1 MKSLSEI
8 LAGAAVPVDVPPDL
22 SAVDVSG
29 LTLDS
34 RRVETGDAFIALPGR
49 TRDGMQF
56 ATSALASGAVLV
68 LHPPGT
74 PAPSEIADRC
84 VSVPHLA
91 ESLATLARR
100 VWDDPAAGMDLIA
113 VTGTNGKTSV
123 AWMVAQALDG
133 AMIGTL
139 GVGRPGAQVE
149 SSHTTPDLPGLYRAL
164 ATLRDRGEKTV
175 ALEASSH
182 ALDQHRL
189 AGLSFVSAIFT
200 NLGHDHLDYHGS
212 IEQYGQAKTRLFTD
226 YDAGQCL
233 INCDDSFGRHLLRQL
248 RGRDGLVSY
257 GLDSANAPD
266 FRAVIRG
273 IGLEGLELE
282 ILTPQGPIE
291 VRSRLIG
298 RINAFNL
305 TIVAAIM
312 SQRGDRAADIRD
324 MLETLSPVPGRM
336 NRIDG
341 PTGQCII
348 IDYAHTPDALANV
361 LATLRE
367 ITPGRLISVFGC
379 GGERD
384 QAKRPRMGKVA
395 ESLAD
400 TIVLTDDNPR
410 GEDSM
415 RILRAIESGMTRP
428 DRCLVIADRARAI
441 AEAVASAR
449 PGDCVLVA
457 GKGHETTQDF
467 GSRREPF
474 SDFEAV
480 RQALTEAA

>member
-1 MKSLSEI
+1 MKPLGRI
-8 LAGAAVPVDVPPDL
+8 LAGFAAPADVP
-22 SAVDVSG
+22 AIDVSG

-34 RRVETGDAFIALPGR
+34 RRVESGDAFIALPGR
-49 TRDGMQF
+49 TQDGMQF
-56 ATSALASGAVLV
+56 AASALAEGAAAV

-74 PAPSEIADRC
+74 PAPAAIADRC
-84 VSVPHLA
+84 VAVPHLT

-123 AWMVAQALDG
+123 AWMLAQALDG

-139 GVGRPGAQVE
+139 GIGRPGAQVE

-164 ATLRDRGEKTV
+164 AALRDRGEKTV
-175 ALEASSH
+175 VLEASSH
-182 ALDQHRL
+182 ALDQCRL
-189 AGLSFVSAIFT
+189 AGLSFASAVFT

-212 IEQYGQAKTRLFTD
+212 IENYGQAKARLFTD
-226 YDAGQCL
+226 YEVGQCL
-233 INCDDSFGRHLLRQL
+233 INCDDSFGRDLLRQL
-248 RGRDGLVSY
+248 NGRDGLVRY
-257 GLDSANAPD
+257 GLDPDNRPD
-266 FRAVIRG
+266 FCGVIRAS
-273 IGLEGLELE
+273 GLEGLRLE
-282 ILTPQGPIE
+282 IMTPQGPIE

-298 RINAFNL
+298 RINAYNL
-305 TIVAAIM
+305 IIVAALM
-312 SQRGDRAADIRD
+312 SGRGDRSADIQD

-336 NRIDG
+336 NRIDA
-341 PTGQCII
+341 PTGQSII
-348 IDYAHTPDALANV
+348 IDYAHTPDALANA

-367 ITPGRLISVFGC
+367 VTPGRLICVFGC

-400 TIVLTDDNPR
+400 RIVLTDDNPR

-415 RILRAIESGMTRP
+415 RIVRAIESGMSRP
-428 DRCLVIADRARAI
+428 ERCLVIVDRARAI

-467 GSRREPF
+467 GRRREPF

-480 RQALTEAA
+480 RQALAEAA